1 MRETPNRLIAEKSPY
16 LLQHA
21 FNPVD
26 WYPWGTKA
34 FDMARQEDKPV
45 FLSIG
50 YSTCHWCHVMAHESF
65 EDAEIAEILNRWFV
79 CIKVDREERPD
90 IDQMYM
96 AATQMMSGSGGWP
109 MSVFLM
115 SDGSPFYAGTY
126 FPPRSSHQR
135 PGFADLLTALNTAW
149 QERRD
154 EIRQSAAQLVARL
167 STESIPTE
175 TMPEDAPERCFD
187 LLAQTYDA
195 KEGGFGEAPKFPRPA
210 VFTFLFGR
218 YRQSG
223 VEAAKRMALQTL
235 HKMADGG
242 IHDHLGGGFHR
253 YSVDDHWFVPHFEKM
268 LYDQSQL
275 AHAYLDAFLLTRDEN
290 HARVASEIFGYVV
303 RDMQDPAGGF
313 YSAEDADS
321 VNPYASDVHGEGAFY
336 LWTEEEL
343 RALLSPETADLFCY
357 AYGVEKNGNVHRDPL
372 GEFTGRNILYLA
384 HTTAETAGHFDLPQ
398 DDIEARLASSRQVLL
413 KARSERTRPHRDD
426 KIISGWNGL
435 LIGALARGSRILQD
449 PQLIG
454 AAIRAATFIKDTLY
468 DPETQTL
475 MRRFRDGEAGL
486 AGQLDD
492 YGYLVSGLLDLYQ
505 ACHDPRWLQW
515 AVSLTERQLRLFWNE
530 TGGFFYDSVADS
542 SLKVRMRGI
551 YDGAEP
557 AGNSVAAHNL
567 LRLARLRARDDWQKM
582 AWQLIGSF
590 AEIIEHYPPALPLM
604 LSAWQQRECKPLQI
618 VVAGKRGAADTEV
631 LLRIAEYHY
640 DSHRLVLLAD
650 GGENQKFLAEKL
662 SFLDSIRP
670 LENRATAYVCVDF
683 SCNRPTH
690 DPEEL
695 KQQMADAQGSVST

>member
-1 MRETPNRLIAEKSPY
+1 MSEKPNRLIAEKSPY

-21 FNPVD
+21 LNPVD
-26 WYPWGTKA
+26 GYPWGTEA
-34 FDMARQEDKPV
+34 FDRARKEDKPI

-65 EDAEIAEILNRWFV
+65 GDAEIAGFLNRWFV
-79 CIKVDREERPD
+79 SIKVDREERPD

-96 AATQMMSGSGGWP
+96 AAIQMMAGSGGWP

-115 SDGSPFYAGTY
+115 PDGSPFYAGTY

-149 QERRD
+149 RERRD
-154 EIRQSAAQLVARL
+154 DIRQTAAQLVARL
-167 STESIPTE
+167 NTESTPTG
-175 TMPEDAPERCFD
+175 TMPADGPERCFN
-187 LLAQTYDA
+187 LLAESYDA

-210 VFTFLFGR
+210 VFTFLFDW
-218 YRQSG
+218 YRRSG
-223 VEAAKRMALQTL
+223 AEAAKGMALHTL
-235 HKMADGG
+235 CKMAGG
-242 IHDHLGGGFHR
+242 GMYDHLGGGFHR
-253 YSVDDHWFVPHFEKM
+253 YSVDNHWFVPHFEKM

-275 AHAYLDAFLLTRDEN
+275 AHAYLDAYLLTRDEN
-290 HARVASEIFGYVV
+290 FARVAREIFEYVV

-321 VNPYASDVHGEGAFY
+321 VNPYTPEEHGEGAFY

-343 RALLSPETADLFCY
+343 HAILSPEAADLFCY
-357 AYGVEKNGNVHRDPL
+357 VHGVEKNGNVSQDPL
-372 GEFTGRNILYLA
+372 GEFAGRNILYRA
-384 HTTAETAGHFDLPQ
+384 HTTAETADRFDLPGEE
-398 DDIEARLASSRQVLL
+398 IETRLALTRQVLL
-413 KARSERTRPHRDD
+413 RARSERTRPHRDD

-449 PQLIG
+449 PKLIE

-468 DPETQTL
+468 DTRSQTL
-475 MRRFRDGEAGL
+475 MRRYRDGEAGL

-492 YGYLVSGLLDLYQ
+492 YGYLVASLLDLYQ

-515 AVSLTERQLRLFWNE
+515 AVSLTEQQIRLFWNDN
-530 TGGFFYDSVADS
+530 GGFFYDSVADS

-567 LRLARLRARDDWQKM
+567 LRLARLRSRDDWQRM
-582 AWQLIGSF
+582 AWRLIGSF
-590 AEIIEHYPPALPLM
+590 TEIIDHYPPALPLM
-604 LSAWQQRECKPLQI
+604 LSAWQQREGKPLLV
-618 VVAGKRGAADTEV
+618 VVAGKQGAADTEA
-631 LLRIAEYHY
+631 LLRVAEHHY
-640 DSHRLVLLAD
+640 EPHRLVLLAD
-650 GGENQKFLAEKL
+650 GGENQSYLAEKL
-662 SFLDSIRP
+662 PFLELISG

-683 SCNRPTH
+683 SCKRPTH

-695 KQQMADAQGSVST
+695 KQQIGVIPLSD